1 MRTIKEYDPTDYYF
15 LLKSVID
22 SRLLFSTKKHIAEH
36 IGYSSLTSK
45 PIKDIITRPFL
56 AKSIFEGLS
65 KEVDFMCDNNINL
78 ENFILRYQQ
87 ASDYFR
93 SHKNFK
99 YFKNN
104 EEDCSHKYLFDF
116 LDMIYKDN
124 CIHENL
130 SDKEK
135 KVMSDIYDEEEDVT
149 KIDPSIILMLAL
161 KVYPTFNQGGDLSS
175 IHEENIDES
184 KRSIE
189 EDFKTMYNFLKVYI
203 QHLHLEY
210 DELIP
215 LNVLDRT
222 IIEAPKAKDINEKY
236 DAIPALNRITLYWHV
251 SSILGQI
258 DINEHPDK
266 SREATISVR
275 ETQLFP
281 NISGYWS
288 LDKSGVSDSYWIIK
302 QTIWG
307 YTINMCQKKVDT
319 IEYESAELY
328 LFDYTD
334 SYYDNNIIT
343 ENKKDLNF
351 RRGLF
356 HGFIAKSKYIAS
368 KLDESITSDKSD
380 IFTFVCYIDFKE
392 DTPISIEFFP
402 FSSYESFRPCTYHAI
417 SDNSQIVRL
426 DNRLTK
432 KNIGTE
438 YYCRNCLVA
447 ITQENIYIGCM
458 SKEQICSEENYIPDI
473 HYDRFYK
480 IPKTLNPSF
489 YDYTIKSFLGLALAM
504 LNDSERL
511 YIAAIDST
519 DFYEVTTPEVME
531 KYGIEIVEQIG
542 QE

>member
-65 KEVDFMCDNNINL
+65 KEVDFMCDNIINL

-87 ASDYFR
+87 VSDYFR

-104 EEDCSHKYLFDF
+104 EENCSHKYLFDF

-130 SDKEK
+130 SNKEK

-307 YTINMCQKKVDT
+307 YTINMCQKKGDT

-417 SDNSQIVRL
+417 SHNSQIVRL
-426 DNRLTK
+426 DNKLTK

-447 ITQENIYIGCM
+447 ITQEYINIGCM
-458 SKEQICSEENYIPDI
+458 SKEQICSEKDYIPDI

-511 YIAAIDST
+511 YIAAIDSM
-519 DFYEVTTPEVME
+519 DFYEVTTPEDME
-531 KYGIEIVEQIG
+531 KYGIEIVNQIG

>member
-22 SRLLFSTKKHIAEH
+22 SRLLFSTKKYIAEH

-45 PIKDIITRPFL
+45 SIKDIITRPFL

-78 ENFILRYQQ
+78 ENFIMRYQQ
-87 ASDYFR
+87 ASEYFR
-93 SHKNFK
+93 KHKSFK
-99 YFKNN
+99 FFKNN
-104 EEDCSHKYLFDF
+104 EEDCSHKGLFDF

-124 CIHENL
+124 CIHESL
-130 SDKEK
+130 SEKEK
-135 KVMSDIYDEEEDVT
+135 KVMSDIYDEEEDAII
-149 KIDPSIILMLAL
+149 IDPSIILMLAL
-161 KVYPTFNQGGDLSS
+161 EVFPTFNKGGDLSS
-175 IHEENIDES
+175 RHEKNLDES

-189 EDFKTMYNFLKVYI
+189 DDFRTMYKFLKGYI
-203 QHLHLEY
+203 QHLEY

-215 LNVLDRT
+215 LNILERT
-222 IIEAPKAKDINEKY
+222 FIEAPKVKDSNEKY

-251 SSILGQI
+251 SSILSQI

-288 LDKSGVSDSYWIIK
+288 LDKSGVTDSYWIIR

-307 YTINMCQKKVDT
+307 YTINMCQKKGET

-351 RRGLF
+351 RRSLF

-380 IFTFVCYIDFKE
+380 IFTFVCYIDFEK

-402 FSSYESFRPCTYHAI
+402 FSSCESFRRCTDYAL
-417 SDNSQIVRL
+417 SQNSQIARL
-426 DNRLTK
+426 DNKLTK
-432 KNIGTE
+432 KNIGIE

-447 ITQENIYIGCM
+447 ITQEYIYIGCM
-458 SKEQICSEENYIPDI
+458 SKEQICSEDDYIPDI
-473 HYDRFYK
+473 HYDSFYQ
-480 IPKTLNPSF
+480 IPKSLNISF
-489 YDYTIKSFLGLALAM
+489 YDYTINSFLGLLIAT
-504 LNDSERL
+504 LNGEEHL
-511 YIAAIDST
+511 YIAAIDSM
-519 DFYEVTTPEVME
+519 DFYEVTTTDDMKDYE
-531 KYGIEIVEQIG
+531 IEIVKQIG
-542 QE
+542 QK